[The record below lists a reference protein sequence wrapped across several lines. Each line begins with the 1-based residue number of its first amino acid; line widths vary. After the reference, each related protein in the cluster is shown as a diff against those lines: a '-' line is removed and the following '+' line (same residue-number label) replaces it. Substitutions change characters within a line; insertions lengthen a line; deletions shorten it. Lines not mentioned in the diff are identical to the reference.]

1 MIKRRPDQ
9 RRQPRIVHRLAR
21 LFPWFVIAAGRDR
34 DDAIWNPTLSRIRL
48 RVRAAA
54 GLIALLFTAVVRSET
69 VDAKYRGNVNFKTFQ
84 RRHTL
89 RSNFAQHLDW
99 SQLLTVKGSE
109 NLTALIVR

>member
-1 MIKRRPDQ
+1 MIKRRPDL

-21 LFPWFVIAAGRDR
+21 LFSWFVIAAGRDR

-69 VDAKYRGNVNFKTFQ
+69 VDVKYRGNVNLKTFQ
-84 RRHTL
+84 RGDTL
-89 RSNFAQHLDW
+89 RSSFVQRVSIGLNYSW
-99 SQLLTVKGSE
+99 SKG
-109 NLTALIVR
+109 VRT

>member
-1 MIKRRPDQ
+1 MIKRRPDL

-21 LFPWFVIAAGRDR
+21 LFSWFVIAAGRDR

-69 VDAKYRGNVNFKTFQ
+69 VDVKYRGNVNLKTFQ

-89 RSNFAQHLDW
+89 RSSFAQRLDW
-99 SQLLTVKGSE
+99 SQLLRVKGSE
-109 NLTALIVR
+109 N